1 MRRSLMILIALA
13 AAVGAASCTEQSTS
27 TGNRS
32 SSSSNSSSSGSSSG
46 DEKDSG
52 EDEPDYVF
60 DDGSGSG
67 TTWSDL
73 YADFFGP
80 SGRAGCAGPGN
91 ACHASEDAEGSARS
105 AFVCPDEA
113 GCVESILGRSNLV
126 RSTDTEKPEA
136 AFLINVLR
144 RKNAD
149 GKIVGTQ
156 PKLPLFVFHEKSIER
171 IKKWIADGAQP

>member
-1 MRRSLMILIALA
+1 MILIALA
-13 AAVGAASCTEQSTS
+13 LAVGAASCTEQSTS

-32 SSSSNSSSSGSSSG
+32 SSSNSSSSGSSSG

-52 EDEPDYVF
+52 SGVDEPDYVF

-67 TTWSDL
+67 TTWGDL

-105 AFVCPDEA
+105 AFVCADEA

-171 IKKWIADGAQP
+171 VKKWIADGAQP

>member
-1 MRRSLMILIALA
+1 MRRSLMILALA

-27 TGNRS
+27 TRNRS
-32 SSSSNSSSSGSSSG
+32 SSPPSSSGSSSG
-46 DEKDSG
+46 DETDSG
-52 EDEPDYVF
+52 EEEPDYVF

-67 TTWSDL
+67 ATWSDL

-91 ACHASEDAEGSARS
+91 ACHGSEDAEGSVRS
-105 AFVCPDEA
+105 GFVCADEA
-113 GCVESILGRSNLV
+113 GCVESMLGRSNLV

-144 RKNAD
+144 RKNTE

-156 PKLPLFVFHEKSIER
+156 PKLPLLVFHEKSIER
-171 IKKWIADGAQP
+171 IKQWIADGAQP